1 MLILGENTMDN
12 KWILADPMPEDC
24 RNKLDRWQ
32 SEPVLQQL
40 FWNRKLISEEEAMRF
55 VRYQISHDA
64 DPYKLAD
71 MTGAVERI
79 LAALDAGQLIAIY
92 GDYDVDGV
100 TATLVLK
107 QGLEAYGAKVVYYI
121 PDRHLEGYGIH
132 STVLQR
138 FANQGVDL
146 VISVDCGISAFA
158 EVQQSNELGMDFIVT
173 DHHQISSELPEA
185 LAIINPNRP
194 DCAYPENI
202 LSAVGISYKLVQALW
217 SVRMPQNSHKPIS
230 DFLDLVALGTV
241 ADLAP
246 LIGENRYMVQAGLEI
261 INRNPRLG
269 IKALLGVSRSK
280 GSVSAQ
286 TIAFQLGPR
295 INAVGRIGDASR
307 ALRLL
312 ATDNEQEAVIIAQ
325 ELDKYNRE
333 RQRMTRDMT
342 SAALELCEKTYST
355 GETHILFAEHEDFHN
370 GLVGLVAARLCQ
382 EYYLPAVVGQ
392 RKEGYITGSA
402 RSISEFHIS
411 DAFKDCSQLLE
422 KYGGHAA
429 AAGFTIK
436 EENWTKFIEHL
447 EGIASY
453 NLKDVD
459 LRPVL
464 HIDAEVQASD
474 ITQRLASQQSFFEP
488 TGMANPQPLFMWR
501 GADILSKRNVGRDE
515 KHLKLKFVS
524 GPDRSLDAIGFG
536 LGDKYA
542 DLNDKADLVFA
553 LEINE
558 WNGHTNEQ
566 LNVKDIRSS
575 E

>member
-1 MLILGENTMDN
+1 MLITGENTMDK
-12 KWILADPMPEDC
+12 KWVLADPIPDDC
-24 RNKLDRWQ
+24 RTKLDRWQ

-40 FWNRKLISEEEAMRF
+40 FWNRKLTSEEEAMGF
-55 VRYQISHDA
+55 VRYQMSHDA
-64 DPYKLAD
+64 DPHKLAD
-71 MTGAVERI
+71 MTSAVERI
-79 LAALDAGQLIAIY
+79 LDAVDTGQLIAIY

-100 TATLVLK
+100 TATLLLK
-107 QGLEAYGAKVVYYI
+107 QGLEAYGAEVVYYI

-132 STVLQR
+132 SDVLKR
-138 FANQGVDL
+138 FAEQGVDL
-146 VISVDCGISAFA
+146 VISVDCGISAFE
-158 EVQQSNELGMDFIVT
+158 EVQQSNGLGMDFIVT

-185 LAIINPNRP
+185 LAVINPNRP
-194 DCAYPENI
+194 DCEYPENI

-217 SVRMPQNSHKPIS
+217 SVKSPQNSHKPLS
-230 DFLDLVALGTV
+230 NFLDLVALGTV

-261 INRNPRLG
+261 INTNPRLG
-269 IKALLGVSRSK
+269 IKALLGVSRSS
-280 GSVSAQ
+280 GFVSAQ
-286 TIAFQLGPR
+286 TIGFQLGPR
-295 INAVGRIGDASR
+295 INAVGRIGNASR
-307 ALRLL
+307 ALSLL
-312 ATDNEQEAVIIAQ
+312 ATKSDQEAVEIAQ
-325 ELDKYNRE
+325 ELEKYNRE

-342 SAALELCEKTYST
+342 SAALELSAKTYTT
-355 GETHILFAEHEDFHN
+355 GESHILFAEHEDFHN

-392 RKEGYITGSA
+392 RKEGYIIGSA

-411 DAFKDCSQLLE
+411 NAFKDCSNLLE

-436 EENWTKFIEHL
+436 QENWTKFVEHL
-447 EGIASY
+447 ESIAADT
-453 NLKDVD
+453 LKDVD

-464 HIDAEVQASD
+464 NIDAEVQASD
-474 ITQRLASQQSFFEP
+474 ITQRLVSQQSFFEP
-488 TGMANPQPLFMWR
+488 SGIANPQPIFMWR
-501 GADILSKRNVGRDE
+501 GAHILSKRNVGRDD
-515 KHLKLKFVS
+515 KHLKLKFE
-524 GPDRSLDAIGFG
+524 GGQNGSLDAIGFG
-536 LGDKYA
+536 LGDRYA
-542 DLNDKADLVFA
+542 ELNEKADLVFA